1 MSYIRYKSLI
11 IYIYMYILKSLCRFS
26 FETRPPLYRYLFL
39 SEIRTFY
46 NIGTFY
52 SYHYEASVGT
62 QDDVRLSN
70 IV

>member
-1 MSYIRYKSLI
+1 
-11 IYIYMYILKSLCRFS
+11 MYILKILCRFS
-26 FETRPPLYRYLFL
+26 FETRPPLYRYLFS

-52 SYHYEASVGT
+52 SYHYEANVGT
-62 QDDVRLSN
+62 QYDVRLSN

>member
-1 MSYIRYKSLI
+1 MKRLYRL
-11 IYIYMYILKSLCRFS
+11 S

-39 SEIRTFY
+39 SEMRTFY